1 MRKKIYLTDNGKAV
15 LVTAPVSLFAME
27 VLARGGTIG
36 FAIAAASTFVA
47 ARHGSDIKNAG
58 ARLLQGLIGT
68 GEQRKPD
75 MPTDEEVQTFARE
88 YGIDLD
94 VLEDDG
100 HFDFDDETLS
110 TTSPVF
116 RFSELLASGF
126 VPTMSKIFVGQM
138 QDGEDIFVPASKLCH
153 VAIAGKTGGGKGSLM
168 RLIMTQLCF
177 VGARVLLLNPHYMR
191 MVRAEEGEE
200 FDEDWSPFEGMNP
213 RTGRPYLEAPPVACA
228 EFGTIKEKL
237 QWAVGTLLQK
247 RKVAARQ
254 GDKQFAPYFI
264 VIDEWPSIAKKIKD
278 APDMLAELLR
288 EGRKYR
294 IFVIVASQD
303 FQVKTIGMEG
313 GSVRRC
319 LLTCFYTGGDPT
331 TAKELLYA
339 EAPKSI
345 PESELG
351 QGTII
356 MRCTGTEN
364 KAVLALVPFVD
375 NKAVYRLLGPSTF
388 IAQRD
393 EYEADELAEDMTAS
407 DEKSIDDLPETATT
421 SPNIERRLKSA
432 DLHID
437 TLVLA
442 WNAGI
447 DTVAKIETFFKMSRH
462 EAYKAYKRIKAQRG
476 ESAEEEE
483 E

>member
-1 MRKKIYLTDNGKAV
+1 VKKVYLTENGKAV
-15 LVTAPVSLFAME
+15 LVTAPVSLFVME

-47 ARHGSDIKNAG
+47 ARHGGDIKNAG
-58 ARLLQGLIGT
+58 ARLVQGLIGT
-68 GEQRKPD
+68 GERVI
-75 MPTDEEVQTFARE
+75 PTEEEVRTLARE
-88 YGIDLD
+88 RGIDLD
-94 VLEDDG
+94 SLDADG
-100 HFDFDDETLS
+100 HLDDFDDGFDDDLAPTGS
-110 TTSPVF
+110 VY

-126 VPTMSKIFVGQM
+126 VPTLQKIFVGQT
-138 QDGEDIFVPASKLCH
+138 QDGQDIFVPASKLCH

-168 RLIMTQLCF
+168 RMIMTQLCF

-200 FDEDWSPFEGMNP
+200 FDEDWSPFEGTNP
-213 RTGRPYLEAPPVACA
+213 RTGKPYLEAPPLACA
-228 EFGTIKEKL
+228 EFGTIEKKL
-237 QWAVGTLLQK
+237 QWAVGTLLQS
-247 RKVAARQ
+247 RKKASRTS
-254 GDKQFAPYFI
+254 GKQFAPYFI
-264 VIDEWPSIAKKIKD
+264 VIDEWPSIVKKIKG

-288 EGRKYR
+288 EGRKFR

-313 GSVRRC
+313 GSIRKC

-351 QGTII
+351 QGTIM
-356 MRCTGTEN
+356 MRCSGTEN
-364 KAVLALVPFVD
+364 KAVIALVPFVD

-388 IAQRD
+388 IAQRQ
-393 EYEADELAEDMTAS
+393 EYEEDLLEEEVTRG
-407 DEKSIDDLPETATT
+407 DEKCTDDLPETAAT
-421 SPNIERRLKSA
+421 SPNIEKRLKSA

-447 DTVAKIETFFKMSRH
+447 DTVSKIETFFKMSH
-462 EAYKAYKRIKAQRG
+462 GEAYKAYKRIKAQRG
-476 ESAEEEE
+476 EPIEEQE
-483 E
+483 